1 MSHPRAM
8 QMLPASLQA
17 RIAVQ
22 NCASTLQRNS
32 HLLAD
37 CDAQFLARFTMKL
50 QEVFLMPGESVLKQ
64 GDIAREMSFV
74 VKGTLVVL
82 DEKDTLVQL
91 VSGEGTA
98 SSVIGSVSFLM
109 GRCTFSVNSMP
120 EVPNLATG

>member
-1 MSHPRAM
+1 MSPQNSCAIAYFSPRAV

-17 RIAVQ
+17 RIAVE
-22 NCASTLQRNS
+22 NCASTLRRNS

-37 CDAQFLARFTMKL
+37 CNPQFLARFTMKL
-50 QEVFLMPGESVLKQ
+50 QEVFLMPGESVLKR

-82 DEKDTLVQL
+82 DDKDTLVQL

-98 SSVIGSVSFLM
+98 PSVIGSASFLM
-109 GRCTFSVNSMP
+109 GRF
-120 EVPNLATG
+120 L